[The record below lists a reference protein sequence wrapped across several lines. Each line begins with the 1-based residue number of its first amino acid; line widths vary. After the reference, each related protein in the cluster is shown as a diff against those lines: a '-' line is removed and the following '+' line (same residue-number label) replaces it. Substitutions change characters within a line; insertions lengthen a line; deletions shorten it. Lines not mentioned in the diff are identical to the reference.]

1 MADKT
6 GFKHITVGASDDD
19 VVIVAGAPA
28 ISPAAGTAAHW
39 DEAPAEPE
47 PASASAAP
55 ARAEAPAK
63 DSYQPTTLEDIEE
76 AKMPLTQNIV
86 IAAAAVAVVA
96 FAVRYVLF

>member
-6 GFKHITVGASDDD
+6 GFKHITVGAGDDD

-28 ISPAAGTAAHW
+28 ISPAGTAAHR

-63 DSYQPTTLEDIEE
+63 DSYQPTTLEDIEQ
-76 AKMPLTQNIV
+76 AKMPLTQKIV